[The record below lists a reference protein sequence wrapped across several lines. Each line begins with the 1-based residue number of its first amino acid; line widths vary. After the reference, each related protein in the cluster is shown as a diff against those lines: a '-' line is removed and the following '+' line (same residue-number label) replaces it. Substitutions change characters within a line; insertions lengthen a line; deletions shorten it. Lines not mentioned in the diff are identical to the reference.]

1 MIEKTFTLPEAFPL
15 TSLFGLRDRYQRRVS
30 DTLGVRIWSRGNDV
44 CFSGPDQAVELALEL
59 FRIMKEKI
67 LKRGEI
73 SEEDVQCLL
82 SQVVEEE
89 IADTTGKIEPFE
101 VLNGKRFRP
110 RTAGQAR
117 YVRAILENEVVFGI
131 GPAGTGKTYLAVAAA
146 VAAMKAGRIKR
157 LVLVRPAVEAGENLG
172 FLPGDLKAKIDP
184 YLRPIFDALRDMM
197 DPLLLRRMTEDEII
211 EMSPLAYMRGRTLN
225 DAFIILDEAQ
235 NTTISQMKMFLTRMG
250 TNSRVIISGDVTQVD
265 LPRNTP
271 SGLVDAIHRLR
282 GIPNVAVVEMGEGDV
297 VRHDLVQKIIR
308 AYEDPEASH
317 AQATMRP

>member
-1 MIEKTFTLPEAFPL
+1 MIEKTLVLPENFPL
-15 TSLFGLRDRYQRRVS
+15 ATLFGMRDRYQRRVS
-30 DTLGVRIWSRGNDV
+30 DALGVRIWSRGNEIY
-44 CFSGPDQAVELALEL
+44 FHGSEQAVDLAVEL
-59 FRIMKEKI
+59 FRIMKEKVAGKGI
-67 LKRGEI
+67 VTED
-73 SEEDVQCLL
+73 DVQCLL
-82 SQVVEEE
+82 SQLMEDE
-89 IADTTGKIEPFE
+89 IADVVGHFPPFE
-101 VLNGKRFRP
+101 VMNGKRFRP

-117 YVRAILENEVVFGI
+117 YVKAILENEVVFGI

-146 VAAMKAGRIKR
+146 VAAMKEGRIRR

-197 DPLLLRRMTEDEII
+197 DPMLLRRMTEDELI

-250 TNSRVIISGDVTQVD
+250 NNSRVIISGDVTQVD

-271 SGLVDAIHRLR
+271 SGLVDAIRRLR
-282 GIPNVAVVEMGEGDV
+282 GIPKVAVVEMGKADV
-297 VRHDLVQKIIR
+297 VRHDLVQKIIQ
-308 AYEDPEASH
+308 AYEAPESNFESASGG
-317 AQATMRP
+317 